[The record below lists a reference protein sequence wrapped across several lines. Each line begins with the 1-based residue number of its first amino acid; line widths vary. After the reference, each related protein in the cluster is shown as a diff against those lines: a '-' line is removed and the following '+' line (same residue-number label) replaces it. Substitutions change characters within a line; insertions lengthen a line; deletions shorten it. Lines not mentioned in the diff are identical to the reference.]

1 MKKVVIIAFLGAGYY
16 DFFYMI
22 CLWGLRS
29 GLEVA

>member
-16 DFFYMI
+16 DFFLYDMPV
-22 CLWGLRS
+22 GLVG